1 MKATITRFHAFLA
14 MGLLLASCD
23 KPAPVTESPPEVTN
37 APRVTKSSRP
47 PDDEPPA
54 NRSTLRESL
63 ENAVLLPN
71 PEERDQALS
80 AVIWD
85 ALEENPELAQEAFR
99 KLSEGSEEKIALI
112 KHFGMRLA
120 EQDLDTATSWAKS
133 LTTPDEQ
140 SLAFGKIALILS
152 ATDPEAAAKLLS
164 DSGVASRDFDVA
176 VVEVIQRWAAQTP
189 ETAAAWVVQF
199 DPGEIRAAGLKAVIS
214 TWVDQD
220 FNATV
225 AWINR
230 LQNPSIKDEA
240 INGMAETILEF
251 PEARRIELLG
261 LASPDIR
268 ARFEALKVAAGS

>member
-1 MKATITRFHAFLA
+1 MKASTTRFHAFLGIA
-14 MGLLLASCD
+14 LLLGSCD
-23 KPAPVTESPPEVTN
+23 KSAPVTKSPPEQTA
-37 APRVTKSSRP
+37 APRVTKSIRS
-47 PDDEPPA
+47 PDEEPPA
-54 NRSTLRESL
+54 SRSTLRESL
-63 ENAVLLPN
+63 ENAAHLPT

-99 KLSEGSEEKIALI
+99 KLSGGSEEKIALI

-120 EQDLDTATSWAKS
+120 EQNLDTATAWAKS
-133 LTTPDEQ
+133 LATPDEQ
-140 SLAFGKIALILS
+140 SLAFGKIALVLS
-152 ATDPEAAAKLLS
+152 ATNPEAAAKLLS

-189 ETAAAWVVQF
+189 ENAAAWVAQF
-199 DPGEIRAAGLKAVIS
+199 DPGEIRSAGLKAVIS

-220 FNATV
+220 VNATL

-240 INGMAETILEF
+240 ITGMAETILEF

-261 LASPDIR
+261 SAGPEIR
-268 ARFEALKVAAGS
+268 TRFEALKAEAGS

>member
-1 MKATITRFHAFLA
+1 MKAMITRFHAFLGI
-14 MGLLLASCD
+14 GLLLGSCD
-23 KPAPVTESPPEVTN
+23 KPAPVTNPPPEQTA
-37 APRVTKSSRP
+37 APRVTKSVRT
-47 PDDEPPA
+47 PDEGPPA
-54 NRSTLRESL
+54 SRSSLRESL
-63 ENAVLLPN
+63 ENALNLPT

-99 KLSEGSEEKIALI
+99 KLGEGSEEKIALI

-120 EQDLDTATSWAKS
+120 EQDLDTATAWAKS
-133 LTTPDEQ
+133 LATPDEQ
-140 SLAFGKIALILS
+140 SLAFGKIALVLS

-189 ETAAAWVVQF
+189 DNAAAWVIQF

-220 FNATV
+220 VNATL
-225 AWINR
+225 AWINN
-230 LQNPSIKDEA
+230 LQNPSVKEEA
-240 INGMAETILEF
+240 ITGMAETILEF

-268 ARFEALKVAAGS
+268 ARFEALKAEAGS